1 MATVRIIT
9 PVAATVRGVPVY
21 TDQEVFEDVVSD
33 VFMLESGERFS
44 TLAEAV
50 RFVINRVPPVDD
62 LPVWDATDDAYAESA
77 VEFAR
82 VGGVTLPQYSL

>member
-1 MATVRIIT
+1 MATVRILT

-33 VFMLESGERFS
+33 VFLLKSGERFS
-44 TLAEAV
+44 TLGEAV
-50 RFVINRVPPVDD
+50 RFVIARTPAVDD
-62 LPVWDATDDAYAESA
+62 LPVWDGADDAYAESG

-82 VGGVTLPQYSL
+82 VGGVTVPQYSV